1 MTSSASGGSLN
12 TTAASQLPSW
22 LSRHFNL
29 GFNDD
34 DVSAL
39 IDSIDA
45 SQNPPASV
53 ANLPAELLLHVL
65 EYVPVDYILDWR
77 LVCRGF
83 RDAIDGRTLYHHLRR
98 TQLIGFVGPR
108 THWPLRNLTDE
119 QYDRMQFLHATFD
132 HVEDSSSSA
141 YAQRES
147 RPIWGS
153 THAVFNIDM
162 SEFVTGSNTEG
173 AGSKYDST
181 IEYADTIW
189 RNAASRLELTGAEEG
204 FGTLRWC
211 IKVDRAVIDLDLP
224 LEAGRHSF
232 EVTVDMN
239 KGTVKVAWKDMLFR
253 FLKTEAALRRMLDQV
268 GRPDSKAKRT
278 LTSSQRRSGRFT
290 FNHAE
295 DCLREVRRQRL
306 HASLDPN
313 NKVDRHLKWSLR
325 LLRPLFGKPYQDHAP
340 LQAAENIAI
349 DALLFLRRQAAMSTD
364 EIARMYQLS
373 EDLKTM
379 DTEWKDLE
387 REFDE
392 FRAHMFP
399 GFAYNIPVST
409 SQEEQVPYNP
419 IAWPDEL
426 RAQIHERVNKWRSQ
440 KKVMAQMCALLASS
454 NQVLS
459 VSEDSFDD
467 LSSDI

>member
-141 YAQRES
+141 YAKRES

-162 SEFVTGSNTEG
+162 SEFVAGSDTEG

-211 IKVDRAVIDLDLP
+211 IKVDRTVIDLDLP

-253 FLKTEAALRRMLDQV
+253 FLKTEAALRRMLDQ
-268 GRPDSKAKRT
+268 
-278 LTSSQRRSGRFT
+278 RRSGRFT

-306 HASLDPN
+306 HASLDPD

>member
-162 SEFVTGSNTEG
+162 SEFVAGSNTEG

-253 FLKTEAALRRMLDQV
+253 FLKTEAALRRMLDQ
-268 GRPDSKAKRT
+268 
-278 LTSSQRRSGRFT
+278 RRSGRFT

-306 HASLDPN
+306 HASLDPD

-399 GFAYNIPVST
+399 GFVYNIPVST